1 MKKNLSIGFVGLT
14 HLGLNY
20 LAASSEKNFKVVGLD
35 LNQNRINKLKKFDIE
50 YNEPNLQKIISKNKK
65 TILFTSN
72 LNNLKNCNI
81 IFISQDVD
89 TDEKGK
95 GNFDNLKKLIKKVSK
110 FLNKKAIMIIL
121 SQVQPG
127 FTRMINF
134 DNSRLYYQ
142 VETLILGNAIERAL
156 KPERIIIG
164 CKNSESK
171 INKLFLY
178 YLSKFD
184 CPIIKMKYESAE
196 LAKISINILLAS
208 SITAT
213 NMLAQVCE
221 KISADWYEIIPAL
234 RLDKRIGKQ
243 AYLKPGLGISGGNI
257 ERDVCSIQTILKK
270 NQQPF
275 SITKA
280 FQENSQYMKS
290 WVYRILK
297 QEKII
302 LKKDKYNIGIL
313 GLAYKEN
320 TNSIKNSP
328 ALHLLKKLKNNKVC
342 VYDPIVKLKKKI
354 KNCTQLNNI
363 KSLITNSN
371 VIVLMTPWPEYNKIL
386 QVIKLQKAKNIT
398 LIDPYRIVNFKI
410 IKNKHFK
417 YFTIGR

>member
-1 MKKNLSIGFVGLT
+1 MKKNISIGFVGLT

-110 FLNKKAIMIIL
+110 FLNKKSIMIIL

-213 NMLAQVCE
+213 NMLA
-221 KISADWYEIIPAL
+221 
-234 RLDKRIGKQ
+234 
-243 AYLKPGLGISGGNI
+243 
-257 ERDVCSIQTILKK
+257 
-270 NQQPF
+270 
-275 SITKA
+275 
-280 FQENSQYMKS
+280 
-290 WVYRILK
+290 
-297 QEKII
+297 
-302 LKKDKYNIGIL
+302 
-313 GLAYKEN
+313 
-320 TNSIKNSP
+320 
-328 ALHLLKKLKNNKVC
+328 KVC
-342 VYDPIVKLKKKI
+342 
-354 KNCTQLNNI
+354 
-363 KSLITNSN
+363 
-371 VIVLMTPWPEYNKIL
+371 
-386 QVIKLQKAKNIT
+386 
-398 LIDPYRIVNFKI
+398 
-410 IKNKHFK
+410 
-417 YFTIGR
+417 

>member
-110 FLNKKAIMIIL
+110 FLNKKSIMIIL

-184 CPIIKMKYESAE
+184 CPIIKMKYQSAE

-328 ALHLLKKLKNNKVC
+328 ALHLLKKLKNNKGC
-342 VYDPIVKLKKKI
+342 VYDPIVKLKNKI

-371 VIVLMTPWPEYNKIL
+371 VIVLMTPWPEFNKIL

>member
-1 MKKNLSIGFVGLT
+1 
-14 HLGLNY
+14 
-20 LAASSEKNFKVVGLD
+20 
-35 LNQNRINKLKKFDIE
+35 
-50 YNEPNLQKIISKNKK
+50 
-65 TILFTSN
+65 
-72 LNNLKNCNI
+72 
-81 IFISQDVD
+81 
-89 TDEKGK
+89 
-95 GNFDNLKKLIKKVSK
+95 
-110 FLNKKAIMIIL
+110 
-121 SQVQPG
+121 
-127 FTRMINF
+127 
-134 DNSRLYYQ
+134 
-142 VETLILGNAIERAL
+142 
-156 KPERIIIG
+156 
-164 CKNSESK
+164 
-171 INKLFLY
+171 
-178 YLSKFD
+178 
-184 CPIIKMKYESAE
+184 
-196 LAKISINILLAS
+196 
-208 SITAT
+208 
-213 NMLAQVCE
+213 MLAQVCE

-280 FQENSQYMKS
+280 FQENSQYKKS

-328 ALHLLKKLKNNKVC
+328 ALHLLKKLKSNKVC
-342 VYDPIVKLKKKI
+342 VYDPIVKLNKKI

-371 VIVLMTPWPEYNKIL
+371 VIVLMTPWPEFNKIL

>member
-1 MKKNLSIGFVGLT
+1 M
-14 HLGLNY
+14 
-20 LAASSEKNFKVVGLD
+20 A
-35 LNQNRINKLKKFDIE
+35 
-50 YNEPNLQKIISKNKK
+50 
-65 TILFTSN
+65 
-72 LNNLKNCNI
+72 
-81 IFISQDVD
+81 
-89 TDEKGK
+89 
-95 GNFDNLKKLIKKVSK
+95 K

-328 ALHLLKKLKNNKVC
+328 ALHLLK
-342 VYDPIVKLKKKI
+342 
-354 KNCTQLNNI
+354 
-363 KSLITNSN
+363 
-371 VIVLMTPWPEYNKIL
+371 
-386 QVIKLQKAKNIT
+386 
-398 LIDPYRIVNFKI
+398 
-410 IKNKHFK
+410 
-417 YFTIGR
+417 